1 MRYINFLKQIIAVVA
16 NNIEGL
22 IKSVKEGKDIV
33 TDWFKANEII
43 VNPNK
48 FQGTIVKRNT
58 HKT

>member
-1 MRYINFLKQIIAVVA
+1 MA
-16 NNIEGL
+16 NNIEDL

-48 FQGTIVKRNT
+48 FQGTTVKRNT